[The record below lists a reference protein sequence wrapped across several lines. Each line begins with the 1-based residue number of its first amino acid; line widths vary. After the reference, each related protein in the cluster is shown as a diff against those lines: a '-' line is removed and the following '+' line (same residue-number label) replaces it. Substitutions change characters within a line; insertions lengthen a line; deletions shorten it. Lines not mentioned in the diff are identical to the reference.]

1 MHLAK
6 LRFDVANETEPML
19 RSSIALLVLLIAVKA
34 LSQTN
39 SEAASVAL
47 SAAVQKSPARITLS
61 WTTLPSTTSITIYRK
76 LRSATTWG
84 SAIGTPSASATSYQD
99 NTAALYTAYE
109 YKVVRIA
116 NGNDGTGYVAS
127 GIEVPATDYRG
138 KLVLLVDN
146 TFSTS
151 LATEL
156 TQLANDMKADG
167 WTVLRNDVSRTASVN
182 SVRNAV
188 KAHYN
193 SDPANV
199 KALFIV
205 GHVPVP
211 YSGELNPDGHSEHKG
226 AWPCDGYYGDMDGTW
241 TDNTVDRTTA
251 ARTENYNVP
260 GDGKF
265 DQNDFA
271 TGVELQVGRV
281 DMYDMPAFAQSETQ
295 LLRNYLNK
303 LHAYKVK
310 DFAPQERG
318 LVYDNLQWV
327 AQGLAA
333 TGWRCVPPLVG
344 NANTTYPNVAG
355 LPFSSYVNGQSYL
368 WTYSSGAG
376 QQAITNGV
384 LTYNGAVNVGYT
396 EELATNVSMGGV
408 FNLSFG
414 SYYGDWDNK
423 NNFLRA
429 MLASGDGLTSG
440 YGSKPSW
447 FMHTMGMGEPIG
459 TSIQLTMNNT
469 SIYTPAADGGMSNL
483 VRAHLALL
491 GDPTLRLRM
500 VKPPT
505 NLTVTKVGGLAA
517 FAWTASGETVLGYN
531 IDRVNANGTLTR
543 VNTSLIT
550 GTTFQDPG
558 VLFSS
563 GTEYMVRATQ
573 LQTTASGSFFNHS
586 LGAFAT
592 AAATGGSPDCA
603 GVVGGSAVTGTSCND
618 GNACTTNDTWNSSCQ
633 CVGTAVVPTATITP
647 ASSTTICSGSSVTL
661 NATTGTGYTYVWKRN
676 GTTIS
681 GATGSS
687 YTAGSSGGHA
697 VTITKNT
704 CSLTSAEEQVSVKAL
719 PSVSTSADATAST
732 VTATA
737 SGATAPYSYAWDTN
751 PVQSTATANV
761 SAAGT
766 YAVTV
771 TSANGCAKSASVSIT
786 PTGGGACAGLRTE
799 SQATWGAVSNG
810 TDAAAYLAAYFDWV
824 FPAPDNIVI
833 GSGTR
838 KLKLTTAAAI
848 TAFLP
853 STGTVAKLPS
863 GTLVNPGSSYSNA
876 LAGELVALKLTLKF
890 DEYNPAFSTSDVMLK
905 DMVIASGPF
914 AGYTVAAL
922 AAEADNKLGNS
933 ACSFSLTQL
942 QTAISTINNGYE
954 GGNEAA
960 GYLLCNGVVK
970 DGLPGEGI
978 VPDEGMIVTAFPNPF
993 SGATALV
1000 IGASEQAVHLAVEVI
1015 DMTGGSVARL
1025 FDGTMEG
1032 GNDITLQ
1039 WDASTVAKGL
1049 YFYRV
1054 TRDGTPMVGKLLV
1067 Q

>member
-1 MHLAK
+1 
-6 LRFDVANETEPML
+6 ML
-19 RSSIALLVLLIAVKA
+19 RPSIVLLAFLIAA
-34 LSQTN
+34 RTLGQSN

-47 SAAVQKSPARITLS
+47 SASVQKSPARVTLS

-76 LRSATTWG
+76 LRSATNWG
-84 SAIGTPSASATSYQD
+84 SALATPAASATSYQD
-99 NTAALYTAYE
+99 NTVALYTAYE
-109 YKVVRIA
+109 YRVVRIA
-116 NGNDGTGYVAS
+116 NGNDGTGYIAS
-127 GIEVPATDYRG
+127 GIEVPASDYRG

-151 LATEL
+151 LANEL
-156 TQLANDMKADG
+156 TQLQNDMKADG
-167 WTVLRNDVSRTASVN
+167 WTVLRNDVSRTASVT
-182 SVRNAV
+182 SVRNTV
-188 KAHYN
+188 KSHYN

-281 DMYDMPAFAQSETQ
+281 DMYDMPAFSQGETQ
-295 LLRNYLNK
+295 LLRNYMNK

-459 TSIQLTMNNT
+459 TCVQITMNNT

-500 VKPPT
+500 IKPPM
-505 NLTVTKVGGLAA
+505 NLAVTKAGSLAS
-517 FAWTASGETVLGYN
+517 FAWTASTETVLGYN
-531 IDRVNANGTLTR
+531 IDRVNADGTLTR
-543 VNTSLIT
+543 MNTSLIT
-550 GTTFQDPG
+550 GTTFQDAS
-558 VLFSS
+558 VLFTS
-563 GTEYMVRATQ
+563 GAEYMVRATK
-573 LQTTASGSFFNHS
+573 LQITASGSFFNHS
-586 LGAFAT
+586 LAAFAT

-603 GVVGGSAVTGTSCND
+603 GVVGGSATIGTSCND

-633 CVGTAVVPTATITP
+633 CLGTAVVPTATITP
-647 ASSTTICSGSSVTL
+647 ASSTAVCNGSSVTL
-661 NATTGTGYTYVWKRN
+661 NATTGNGYSYAWKRD
-676 GTTIS
+676 GTAIA
-681 GATGSS
+681 GATASS
-687 YTAGSSGGHA
+687 YNASVAGSHT
-697 VTITKNT
+697 VTITKNS
-704 CSLTSAEEQVSVKAL
+704 CALSSAATTVTVKTL
-719 PSVSTSADATAST
+719 PSVSTSADDAAST
-732 VTATA
+732 VSAA
-737 SGATAPYSYAWDTN
+737 ANGATAPYTYAWNTN
-751 PVQSTATANV
+751 PLQTSATATV
-761 SAAGT
+761 TSAGT
-766 YAVTV
+766 YTVTA
-771 TSANGCAKSASVSIT
+771 TSANGCSKNASVSIS
-786 PTGGGACAGLRTE
+786 PIGGGACTGLRTE

-810 TDAAAYLAAYFDWV
+810 TDPAAYLAAYYDWV
-824 FPAPDNIVI
+824 FAAPDNIVI

-853 STGTVAKLPS
+853 SSGTAAKLPS
-863 GTLVNPGSSYSNA
+863 GTLVNPGNGYSNG

-890 DEYNPAFSTSDVMLK
+890 DEFNPAFSTSEVMLK

-914 AGYTVAAL
+914 AGYTVSAL
-922 AAEADNKLGNS
+922 AAEADNKLGSS

-970 DGLPGEGI
+970 DGVAGGSQDAGPLPEEDMDI
-978 VPDEGMIVTAFPNPF
+978 TAFPNPF
-993 SGATALV
+993 SGVTTLAIHSMGEPAHVTV
-1000 IGASEQAVHLAVEVI
+1000 AVYN
-1015 DMTGGSVARL
+1015 MTGVLEERL
-1025 FDGTMEG
+1025 FDGEMAAG
-1032 GNDITLQ
+1032 ADMLLQ
-1039 WDASTVAKGL
+1039 WDASTRAKGM
-1049 YFYRV
+1049 YFYRL
-1054 TRDGTPMVGKLLV
+1054 TRGGKPITGKLMV
-1067 Q
+1067 E